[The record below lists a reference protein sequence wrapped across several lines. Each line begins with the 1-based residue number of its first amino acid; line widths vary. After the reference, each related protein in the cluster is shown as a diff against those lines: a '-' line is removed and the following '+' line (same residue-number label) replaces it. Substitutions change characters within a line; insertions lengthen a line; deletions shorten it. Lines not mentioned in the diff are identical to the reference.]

1 MFKLSA
7 EELMEA
13 HILKFGPK
21 HVQRVWS
28 IYAKL
33 EPFVEAMRT
42 EIGQQMYNGVLEK
55 MGQAKAAYEDR
66 LLNAEDPEKPD
77 KQTLHALLRYR
88 TLGEV
93 VDMYNDKMAKYLKLT
108 ELSEEAENEYIKQKG

>member
-1 MFKLSA
+1 MSKLSA